1 MVKIILICFKNLSK
15 LKNFDKKLNVESIE
29 YDEQSNDN
37 WVNYRFN
44 EISYYIKYS
53 DLKKVFFV
61 KQYIKLHK
69 NFFFDY
75 ATQENTLF
83 IELKSRRCGF
93 NEYNVTMLNILKL
106 NKC

>member
-29 YDEQSNDN
+29 YDKQSNDN

-53 DLKKVFFV
+53 DLKKEKFFLLSNILN
-61 KQYIKLHK
+61 YIRI
-69 NFFFDY
+69 Y
-75 ATQENTLF
+75 
-83 IELKSRRCGF
+83 
-93 NEYNVTMLNILKL
+93 LNIFS
-106 NKC
+106 

>member
-29 YDEQSNDN
+29 YDKQSNDN

-53 DLKKVFFV
+53 DLKKEKVF
-61 KQYIKLHK
+61 
-69 NFFFDY
+69 
-75 ATQENTLF
+75 
-83 IELKSRRCGF
+83 C
-93 NEYNVTMLNILKL
+93 
-106 NKC
+106 

>member
-29 YDEQSNDN
+29 YDKQSNDN

-53 DLKKVFFV
+53 DLKKEKVFLLSNV
-61 KQYIKLHK
+61 LNYIRI
-69 NFFFDY
+69 Y
-75 ATQENTLF
+75 
-83 IELKSRRCGF
+83 
-93 NEYNVTMLNILKL
+93 LNIFS
-106 NKC
+106 